1 MDIADLTLLDATE
14 FKQVEFDYNH
24 ELQTAS
30 IILNPIGRPC
40 FNLALLEEL
49 ETSQQLLKNNNLNPE
64 YLLLMSNTRGVF
76 SFGGD
81 LAHFARLIRSQDL
94 MGLSRYMKLCI
105 DVLMSTS
112 YLYKLEKIAV
122 VQGTAFGGGFEAALS
137 CSAIIAERSARFG
150 FPERLFNL
158 FPGMGAY
165 SYLIRRV
172 SPALARRIISCT
184 ERNYTA
190 QEMYDM
196 GIVDLVVEDG
206 AGREAAIEYITE
218 RKRYR
223 NAYNAIREITDL
235 YHKVDY
241 DELYKVGEKWVKTA
255 LQLGERD
262 LRKMELIGKGQDKY
276 VNQPAT
282 RQDTQLQEIS

>member
-1 MDIADLTLLDATE
+1 MDIADLTLLDATD
-14 FKQVEFDYNH
+14 FKQIEFDYNH
-24 ELQTAS
+24 AQQTAA
-30 IILNPIGRPC
+30 IMLNPIGRPC
-40 FNLALLEEL
+40 FNQSLLEEL
-49 ETSQQLLKNNNLNPE
+49 EASQQLLKNNNLNPE
-64 YLLLMSNTRGVF
+64 YLLLMSNVRGVF

-81 LAHFARLIRSQDL
+81 LEYFSRLIRSQDL

-112 YLYKLEKIAV
+112 YLYKLEKVAV
-122 VQGTAFGGGFEAALS
+122 VQGIAFGGGFEAALS
-137 CSAIIAERSARFG
+137 CTTIIAERSARFG

-172 SPALARRIISCT
+172 SPAMARRIISCT
-184 ERNYTA
+184 ERNYSA

-196 GIVDLVVEDG
+196 GIVDMVVEDG
-206 AGREAAIEYITE
+206 AGREAAMDYVSE

-223 NAYNAIREITDL
+223 NAYNAIREVTDL
-235 YHKVDY
+235 YHKVEY
-241 DELYKVGEKWVKTA
+241 DELYKIGEKWVKTA

-262 LRKMELIGKGQDKY
+262 LRKMELIARGQDKY
-276 VNQPAT
+276 ITQPRT
-282 RQDTQLQEIS
+282 RNAQLQEIS

>member
-1 MDIADLTLLDATE
+1 MDVAELKLLDTSN
-14 FKQVEFDYNH
+14 FKQIEFDYDH
-24 ELQTAS
+24 EQQTAS
-30 IILNPIGRPC
+30 IIFNPIGRPC
-40 FNLALLEEL
+40 FNLDLLEEL
-49 ETSQQLLKNNNLNPE
+49 EASQQLLKNNNLNPTH
-64 YLLLMSNTRGVF
+64 LLVLSNVKGVF

-81 LAHFARLIRSQDL
+81 LRHFARLIRSQDL

-122 VQGTAFGGGFEAALS
+122 VQGAAFGGGFEAALS
-137 CSAIIAERSARFG
+137 CSTIIAERSAQFG

-172 SPALARRIISCT
+172 SPAIARRIISCT

-190 QEMYDM
+190 QQMYDM
-196 GIVDLVVEDG
+196 GIVDMVVEDG
-206 AGREAAIEYITE
+206 TAREAAMDYV
-218 RKRYR
+218 RDRRRYQ
-223 NAYNAIREITDL
+223 NAYNAIREVTDF

-241 DELYKVGEKWVKTA
+241 DELYKIGEKWVKAA
-255 LQLGERD
+255 LQLSDRD
-262 LRKMELIGKGQDKY
+262 LRKMDLIGKGQDKY
-276 VNQPAT
+276 
-282 RQDTQLQEIS
+282 IY

>member
-1 MDIADLTLLDATE
+1 MEVAELKLHKSSD
-14 FKQVEFDYNH
+14 FKQIDFDYNH

-30 IILNPIGRPC
+30 IMFDPIGRPC
-40 FNLALLEEL
+40 FNMELLEEL
-49 ETSQQLLKNNNLNPE
+49 EAAQQLLKNNNLSPSH
-64 YLLLMSNTRGVF
+64 LLVMSNVKGVF

-81 LAHFARLIRSQDL
+81 LKLFTRFIRAQDQ

-112 YLYKLEKIAV
+112 YLYKLEKVAV
-122 VQGTAFGGGFEAALS
+122 VEGIAFGGGFEAALS
-137 CSAIIAERSARFG
+137 CSTIIAERSAQFG

-172 SPALARRIISCT
+172 SPAIAKRIISCN
-184 ERNYTA
+184 ERKYSA

-196 GIVDLVVEDG
+196 GIVDLIVEDG
-206 AGREAAIEYITE
+206 TGREAAVDYVAD
-218 RKRYR
+218 RKRYD

-241 DELYKVGEKWVKTA
+241 DEMYKIGEKWVKTA
-255 LQLGERD
+255 LQLGDRD
-262 LRKMELIGKGQDKY
+262 LRKMEMIAKGQDKY
-276 VNQPAT
+276 AK
-282 RQDTQLQEIS
+282 